1 MKKKLSFLVLF
12 SGILLFGCSSSETD
26 IKTAIAQTEAS
37 KPTNT
42 FTPEP
47 TNTPEPSPTLE
58 PTNTNTPEPIEI
70 TFEVTFDGKGCTV
83 SGPTEVPIGD
93 YSFLL
98 NNTSDSR
105 VKLVVGQLL
114 DGHSFQDLVD
124 LQTEPGDNFMIEP
137 WMSKPFYYTKDHR
150 IYFVSLDE
158 AGEHVISISVYNH
171 VGIWLCI
178 PFQVIETSAKY
189 IMKDHVPGMV

>member
-1 MKKKLSFLVLF
+1 MIKTLISIFF
-12 SGILLFGCSSSETD
+12 ALLLTGCSQAIENP
-26 IKTAIAQTEAS
+26 TATNIQFNPTKSLKPTIENTP

-42 FTPEP
+42 DLPPTSTPH
-47 TNTPEPSPTLE
+47 T
-58 PTNTNTPEPIEI
+58 ID
-70 TFEVTFDGKGCTV
+70 FEVTFDGNGCTV

-114 DGHSFQDLVD
+114 DGHTFQDLVD
-124 LQTEPGDNFMIEP
+124 LQTEPGDNFMIES
-137 WMSKPFYYTKDHR
+137 WMSKPFYYTKDHK

-158 AGEHVISISVYNH
+158 AGDEHVISISVYNH
-171 VGIWLCI
+171 VAIWLCV
-178 PFQVIETSAKY
+178 PFQVIETPSE
-189 IMKDHVPGMV
+189 

>member
-1 MKKKLSFLVLF
+1 M
-12 SGILLFGCSSSETD
+12 
-26 IKTAIAQTEAS
+26 IKTLISIFILFLLTACSQVTEISTATNTKEPTATQVTPTKIV

-42 FTPEP
+42 DLPPTSTPH
-47 TNTPEPSPTLE
+47 T
-58 PTNTNTPEPIEI
+58 ID
-70 TFEVTFDGKGCTV
+70 FEVTFDGNGCTV

-114 DGHSFQDLVD
+114 DGHTFQDLVD
-124 LQTEPGDNFMIEP
+124 LQTEPGDNFMIES
-137 WMSKPFYYTKDHR
+137 WMSKPFYYTKDHK
-150 IYFVSLDE
+150 IYTVSLDE

-171 VGIWLCI
+171 VAIWLCV
-178 PFQVIETSAKY
+178 PFQVIES
-189 IMKDHVPGMV
+189 PS